1 MNRFTKLCI
10 PLAFAGLIACAAAP
24 DPIPSNTHPAPND
37 IELQPGEDFYLYTN
51 QAWKT
56 ANPIP
61 AAKSSW
67 SVAHEINESNK
78 ALLHQIMI
86 DAGAASNSSDHIT
99 SQLGKLWNSGMDTEA
114 IEKAGLD
121 SIRWYLNRI
130 DSIEDAQT
138 LAQVVA
144 ELHLIN
150 VDVLFGLGADA
161 DFENSS
167 QTITFLSPGG
177 LGLPE
182 KDYYFREDDDSMAL
196 RMQYVAHIGNML
208 QLAGATEENAKAAAE
223 RIFTLE
229 LKLAEKSLAAL
240 DYRDPQVLSNKIS
253 SMTLG
258 TEITP
263 NFDWST
269 YSASMG
275 LEQQPMVNLIG
286 PDFFSRLNS
295 LLVEVDL
302 ATWREYL
309 RWHLITRSAP
319 FLNQA
324 LVEEDFDFY
333 SRKLS
338 GTEQNQ
344 TRWERVLGSANG
356 AMGDALGQ
364 AFVKV
369 AFSPEAKS
377 AALTMVND
385 LLAAFRVRLGS
396 LEWMTEETK
405 ARAVE
410 KLDSFTVKIGYPD
423 VWRDYTSLE
432 MNQGSWIGNMFAA
445 SIFNNRFEL
454 AKIGKPVDKAE
465 WGMSPQTVNAYYNP
479 LANEIVFPAA
489 ILQPPFFSLDQSLA
503 ENYGSMGAI
512 IGHEITHGFDDMGS
526 QFDADGNL
534 SNWWTAADREEFDRR
549 TAILVKQFDAY
560 VAVDD
565 LHVNGS
571 LTLGENIADLGGVQM
586 AYLAFKTRESLNS
599 VKGNSDQ
606 DFFTAYVRSWR
617 GNTRPA
623 AMKLQINTDPHAP
636 GHFRANG
643 PLGNFPAFA
652 EAFHLDASAP
662 MIRAASDRAEI
673 W

>member
-10 PLAFAGLIACAAAP
+10 PLAFTGLIACAAAP

-37 IELQPGEDFYLYTN
+37 SELQPGEDFYLYTN

-182 KDYYFREDDDSMAL
+182 KDYYFREDDDSVAL

-208 QLAGATEENAKAAAE
+208 QLAGATEEDAKAAAE
-223 RIFTLE
+223 RVFTLE

-445 SIFNNRFEL
+445 SNFNNRFEL

-662 MIRAASDRAEI
+662 MVRAASDRAEI